1 MVLGRAAH
9 LAAVAVAAAAHS
21 GSPTSAVVAAVK
33 AVAVVAAVKVVPAGM
48 TVVHPLASS
57 CPMWKMFVL
66 KTCLFGR
73 SAAAMVVRVVQVD
86 KVASAAMAAMAVQAV
101 PDRAI
106 FGRVQVKVDQVEVAV
121 VVDKVVMGSAVGVD
135 GL

>member
-1 MVLGRAAH
+1 MVV
-9 LAAVAVAAAAHS
+9 AAVVARGRGVATMEVAAVAAAAQ
-21 GSPTSAVVAAVK
+21 AVVLAVQ
-33 AVAVVAAVKVVPAGM
+33 VVM

-86 KVASAAMAAMAVQAV
+86 KVAAATMGAMAVQAV
-101 PDRAI
+101 RDRAI
-106 FGRVQVKVDQVEVAV
+106 FGRVQVKEDQVEVAV